1 MNHKYVLLVLMILF
15 SAGCKMLRGPDKTGE
30 FRLSS
35 EKSGTEVYYLYGYSY
50 EDSEFHRFPWE
61 KDPVPDIINEG
72 FRVLVG
78 DGTIE
83 LPGFQTPGRTNGF
96 AKLGEFESLSEART
110 YYKGYMKV
118 ETNLQFIVVSD
129 TVEAFQVWVQK
140 TSIGNYAKLL
150 VKEVA
155 SLESEEGS
163 KYSEALLE
171 YTYQPNGSTEFPD

>member
-1 MNHKYVLLVLMILF
+1 MKQSYVLWVVLIFL
-15 SAGCKMLRGPDKTGE
+15 SAGCKMLGGPDKTGE
-30 FRLSS
+30 IRLSS

-50 EDSEFHRFPWE
+50 EDSEFYRFPYE

-96 AKLGEFESLSEART
+96 AKVGEFENLEDARSF
-110 YYKGYMKV
+110 YKGYKKV
-118 ETNLQFIVVSD
+118 EADLQFVVESD

-140 TSIGNYAKLL
+140 TSAGNYAKLL
-150 VKEVA
+150 VREAV
-155 SLESEEGS
+155 SLESEEGN
-163 KYSEALLE
+163 KYSEALID